1 MVKANTIIEIGERLR
16 KSDIKELS
24 TTQLSELLSKAT
36 GSMGKNTI
44 KNYIQILK
52 REGYIR
58 FNYEGYWEI
67 VR

>member
-1 MVKANTIIEIGERLR
+1 MVKSDVILEIGERLR
-16 KSDIKELS
+16 KSDVKELS

-44 KNYIQILK
+44 KNYIRILK

-58 FNYEGYWEI
+58 FNYDGYWEV